1 MSQVLETPKKRRV
14 GDGTPGPGRPK
25 GMPNKA
31 TASIKAAFLEAF
43 ERRGG
48 ADALLRWAE
57 DNETEFYKLASKLIP
72 TEVNATVAQVPHEE
86 ALEALK

>member
-1 MSQVLETPKKRRV
+1 MAV

-25 GMPNKA
+25 GMPNKS

-48 ADALLRWAE
+48 AEALVTWAE
-57 DNETEFYKLASKLIP
+57 TNETEFYKLASKLIP
-72 TEVNATVAQVPHEE
+72 TEVNAAVTMVPHEE
-86 ALEALK
+86 ALKALK